1 MGNNLTIIPR
11 DVDWPEGKSGADAV
25 VLVYVV
31 HGRHVISPVMSRF
44 TAIVHSIMYKQKGG
58 KAPSYL
64 IRIIPKEPRYDM

>member
-1 MGNNLTIIPR
+1 MGNHLNIKPR
-11 DVDWPEGKSGADAV
+11 DIDWPEGKSGADAV

-44 TAIVHSIMYKQKGG
+44 TALIHSIMYKQKGG

-64 IRIIPKEPRYDM
+64 IRIKPKEPSHV